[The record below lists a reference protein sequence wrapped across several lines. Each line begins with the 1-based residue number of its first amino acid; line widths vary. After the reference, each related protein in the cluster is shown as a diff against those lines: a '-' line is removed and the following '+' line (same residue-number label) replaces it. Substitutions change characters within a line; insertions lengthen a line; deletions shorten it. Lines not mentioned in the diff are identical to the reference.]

1 MSRLDTRAGAA
12 LAGSL
17 LLALP
22 LVQVAHGFVDAGPR
36 HLALTAVAFALIAYA
51 GSKA

>member
-1 MSRLDTRAGAA
+1 MSRFDTRAGAA

-22 LVQVAHGFVDAGPR
+22 LVQVAHDFADAGPR
-36 HLALTAVAFALIAYA
+36 HLVMAALALTLIAYA
-51 GSKA
+51 GSRP

>member
-1 MSRLDTRAGAA
+1 MNRFDLRAGAA

-22 LVQVAHGFVDAGPR
+22 LVQVAHDFVDAGPK
-36 HLALTAVAFALIAYA
+36 HLAMTALAFALIAYA